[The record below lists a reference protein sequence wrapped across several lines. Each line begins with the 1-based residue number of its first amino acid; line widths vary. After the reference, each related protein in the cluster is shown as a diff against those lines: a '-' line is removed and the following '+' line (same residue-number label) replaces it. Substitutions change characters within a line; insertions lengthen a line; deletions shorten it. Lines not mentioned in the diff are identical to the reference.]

1 MSEARILVVDDEP
14 DVCELVADWL
24 AQEGEWTVDYT
35 TEPLRALEQVGRSG
49 YDLMVTDLCMPQMH
63 GLDLA
68 RQARG
73 ICPDLTVI
81 GITGYASIDSSV
93 EALRQGFVDYL
104 QKPFRV
110 EDLRAAVYRAL
121 CRRKEIDLS
130 EDSADQVTH
139 DNALLA
145 ATNDDM
151 AKRLE
156 LVSRELTVMQ
166 QRLAGQV
173 ADFEVRCNAAD
184 MLDGQ
189 RDIHQ
194 LLGMALVMLRD
205 QLPAEQY
212 AVALLQRKPARVT
225 VAASIED
232 EEVVLT
238 VAEQELSQ
246 GVMRAV
252 LKRGQPALIEDLS
265 DSAVMGDAEKWIER
279 QGSLLV
285 LPLIGNTRTQAVA
298 LIRREETG
306 MAFSTIE
313 VRRALRLGG
322 EIGHA
327 IEVAKTIDHQRA
339 EALTCLKMMAD
350 GIQQDDVPLQG
361 GHNRRVTH
369 GVRSIARR
377 LGLEESRIEVLETA
391 ARLHDIGKLLLP
403 PELLARS
410 DSLDEQAIEQWQ
422 SHAERGWMILKPL
435 EFLDE
440 AVDLIRYHHNPEQ
453 WDDDPPVEQQILAA
467 VECYDELT
475 HDGVHGPALPHED
488 AMAAVRALFDGA
500 VSPPVMRALEQ
511 RNAVSH

>member
-1 MSEARILVVDDEP
+1 MAEARILVVDDEP
-14 DVCELVADWL
+14 DVCEMVADWL
-24 AQEGEWTVDYT
+24 AEESEWTVDYT
-35 TEPLRALEQVGRSG
+35 TEPLRALEQVGRNG
-49 YDLMVTDLCMPQMH
+49 YDLMVTDLRMPEMH

-73 ICPDLTVI
+73 ISPDLTVI

-93 EALRQGFVDYL
+93 EALRLGFVDYL

-110 EDLRAAVYRAL
+110 EDLRSAVYRAL
-121 CRRKEIDLS
+121 CRRNEISDS
-130 EDSADQVTH
+130 ESAADEVTH

-145 ATNDDM
+145 STNEDL

-156 LVSRELTVMQ
+156 LVSRELTLMQ

-173 ADFEVRCNAAD
+173 ADFEIRCNAAD
-184 MLDGQ
+184 TLDGQ

-194 LLGMALVMLRD
+194 LLGMALVMLHE
-205 QLPAEQY
+205 QLPADQY
-212 AVALLQRKPARVT
+212 AVALLRRNPDRVT
-225 VAASIED
+225 VTATIED
-232 EEVVLT
+232 EEIVLQ
-238 VAEQELSQ
+238 VAERELSQ

-265 DSAVMGDAEKWIER
+265 GSAVLGDAEKWVKR
-279 QGSLLV
+279 QGALLV
-285 LPLIGNTRTQAVA
+285 LPLVGNSRTQAVA
-298 LIRREETG
+298 LIRRDETG

-313 VRRALRLGG
+313 VRRALQLGG

-350 GIQQDDVPLQG
+350 GIKQDNLDA
-361 GHNRRVTH
+361 GHNRRVTQ
-369 GVRSIARR
+369 GVRSIARQ
-377 LGLEESRIEVLETA
+377 LGLDEPRIEMLETA
-391 ARLHDIGKLLLP
+391 AQLHDIGKLLLP
-403 PELLARS
+403 PELLAKS
-410 DSLDEQAIEQWQ
+410 GSLDEQEMEQWQ
-422 SHAERGWMILKPL
+422 SHTERGWMLLKPL

-453 WDDDPPVEQQILAA
+453 WNDDPPVEQQILAA

-475 HDGVHGPALPHED
+475 HDGVHGSALPHED
-488 AMAAVRALFDGA
+488 AMAAVRAIFDSA
-500 VSPPVMRALEQ
+500 VSPPVLRALQQ
-511 RNAVSH
+511 RNAVNY